1 MLLVADPYAFFI
13 FNETNYYQS
22 QSFKIKLI
30 NKIIQ

>member
-1 MLLVADPYAFFI
+1 MLLVADPYVFFI

-22 QSFKIKLI
+22 QSFEIKLI